1 MDILLPCTYRVAKR
15 RYVRTHEAEILGSY
29 VCMYVCRY
37 ISTYEDEILEEYECG
52 ANRCVPY
59 CDNDFSALYTYIKAY
74 GDYRICVGKVMP
86 PICVYIKEV
95 KILNCVTI

>member
-1 MDILLPCTYRVAKR
+1 M
-15 RYVRTHEAEILGSY
+15 Y

-59 CDNDFSALYTYIKAY
+59 CDNDCSALYTYIKAY

-86 PICVYIKEV
+86 PICVYIKERV
-95 KILNCVTI
+95 YRMYKGIQSWLYRYIYRYRYRYTEFLCTDV